1 MRKRWHLLAAA
12 LAALALQAV
21 TALGPA
27 AAQEYPNKPL
37 RIIVPFSPGASNDTL
52 ARITADALTPR
63 LGQPV
68 VVENKPGAGSAIGVD
83 FVAKSPA
90 DGYTFLWAASDGI
103 SVLPA
108 VKANL
113 PYSANDFT
121 YLAQMFDTSFMVVIN
136 SKIPASNMAE
146 FVAYLKANPGKVR
159 FGTSGAGSLA
169 HLALALMEKR
179 LGVKMVHVP
188 YKGMA
193 GVVTDI
199 LGGHIEAAVITPPTV
214 SVHKTSDKIRI
225 IGTTGSKRTPLFPDL
240 PTFKEAGLP
249 EVVVEVWYG
258 LVGPANLPANVAARM
273 QKEIVEILKDPEV
286 LKKYKAV
293 FFEPTYQ
300 AAEPFRN
307 YVLEGLAKWKEI
319 AASEKIVMEE

>member
-1 MRKRWHLLAAA
+1 MNGHRHF
-12 LAALALQAV
+12 LAALAL
-21 TALGPA
+21 TAIASLAPA
-27 AAQEYPNKPL
+27 SAQDYPSKP
-37 RIIVPFSPGASNDTL
+37 IKIVVPFSPGASNDTL

-68 VVENKPGAGSAIGVD
+68 VVENKPGAGSAIGAD

-108 VKANL
+108 VKQNL
-113 PYSANDFT
+113 PYTANDFT
-121 YLAQMFDTSFMVVIN
+121 YLSQMFDTSFMVVIN
-136 SKIPASNMAE
+136 SKIPAGNMAE
-146 FVAYLKANPGKVR
+146 FAAYLKANPGKVR

-214 SVHKTSDKIRI
+214 SVHKASDKIKI
-225 IGTTGSKRTPLFPDL
+225 IGTTGSKRSPLFPDL
-240 PTFKEAGLP
+240 PTFKEAGLAD
-249 EVVVEVWYG
+249 VVVEVWYG

-273 QKEIVEILKDPEV
+273 QKEIAELLKDPEA

-293 FFEPTYQ
+293 FFEPTYRPSE
-300 AAEPFRN
+300 AFKK
-307 YVLEGLAKWKEI
+307 YVLEDLATWKEI
-319 AASEKIVMEE
+319 AGSEKIVMEE